1 MTTTTLSEL
10 HEQADRRRI
19 KASVPSGETSPWI
32 LVRSEGM
39 VRVKPGGGGGTMSVE
54 LTSSLPSVVLA
65 DNANSTSNS
74 VAEVWPS
81 GTVSTVTSLSYKYAT
96 AIRFTA
102 TTSAG
107 VGEIAT

>member
-1 MTTTTLSEL
+1 MATTTLSEL

-39 VRVKPGGGGGTMSVE
+39 VRVKPGGGGTMSVE

-81 GTVSTVTSLSYKYAT
+81 GTVSAVTSLSYKYAT

>member
-1 MTTTTLSEL
+1 MATTTSSEL

-19 KASVPSGETSPWI
+19 KAAVPAGETSPWI
-32 LVRSEGM
+32 LVKAEGM
-39 VRVKPGGGGGTMSVE
+39 VRVKPGGGGTMSVE
-54 LTSSLPSVVLA
+54 ITSSMPSVVIA

-74 VAEVWPS
+74 VSETWPS
-81 GTVSTVTSLSYKYAT
+81 GTVSVVTSLSYKYAT